1 MASLGQ
7 SWHAIYPLVYMSIQG
22 ASQPEAAQ
30 GRTLT
35 KSEPEHKF
43 GHIAVTDK
51 IPLAGLGGWDQG
63 DLVAALTPRVR
74 NLALGSK
81 LKTSAPPPISRSSL
95 QPNRVVEAVA

>member
-1 MASLGQ
+1 
-7 SWHAIYPLVYMSIQG
+7 MSIQG

-35 KSEPEHKF
+35 KSEPEHKL
-43 GHIAVTDK
+43 GRIAVTDK

-74 NLALGSK
+74 NLALQGSTENVRTPSHITK
-81 LKTSAPPPISRSSL
+81 LTPT
-95 QPNRVVEAVA
+95 QPGG